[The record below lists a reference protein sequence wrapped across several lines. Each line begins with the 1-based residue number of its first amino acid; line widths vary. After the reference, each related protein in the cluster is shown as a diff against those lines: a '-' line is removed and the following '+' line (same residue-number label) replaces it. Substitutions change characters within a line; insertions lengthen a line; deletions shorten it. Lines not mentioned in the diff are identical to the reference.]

1 MSFTVQDWNIISL
14 LVKLLEPF
22 YDATIE
28 LQTQKYPT
36 LSKAKIIENSLF
48 EFFESKTKAS
58 NNNQQE
64 RWISEKIFDNLN
76 NYLVSK
82 TSKFQKNSILV
93 YLVHKIFIKYTLIVN
108 IACRIS

>member
-14 LVKLLEPF
+14 LVKLLDQF

-82 TSKFQKNSILV
+82 TSKFQKNIFI